1 MSRLVVVSN
10 RTADPR
16 NAAAGGLAVAVRES
30 LQQTGGLW
38 FGWSGKFAEEGDG
51 GTPRTSEPQVQTVGN
66 VTLATLDLS
75 REDHETY
82 YLGYAN
88 AVLWPVFHYRLDLA
102 TFDTRF
108 AAGYR
113 RVNQLFARKLMALLK
128 PDDVIWVHDYH
139 LIPLASM
146 LRERGVK
153 NRIGFFLHTPLP
165 AAGLLITL
173 PRHRDLFEPLASY
186 DLIGLHTHRDLR
198 ALEDYFLH
206 ELGAAMR
213 TGGRIRAAN
222 GRLFRAGVF
231 PISIDTAEVVELAHR
246 TEDTGDVERLRHSL
260 DGREMIIGVD
270 RLDYSKG
277 LPERFEA
284 FARLLRDHEEMRRR
298 VSFLQIAPPS
308 RSEVPEYRQIRR
320 DLERS
325 AGHINGQYAEPDW
338 VPIRYVNKSFPQKML
353 AGYYRVARV
362 GLITPLRDGMNLVAK
377 EYIACQDPK
386 DPGVL
391 VLSRF
396 AGAAQ
401 ELGSALLVNPYDVDD
416 VAENLKRALDMPLK
430 ERRARW
436 DAAMEVLEE
445 FDITRWRN
453 AFLEALMH
461 PAKNSSDL
469 LATAPVETIS

>member
-1 MSRLVVVSN
+1 MSRLVVISN
-10 RTADPR
+10 RVALPKQTQT
-16 NAAAGGLAVAVRES
+16 GGLASAMNAA
-30 LQQTGGLW
+30 LQERGGLW
-38 FGWSGKFAEEGDG
+38 FGWSGHIGKESGMELH
-51 GTPRTSEPQVQTVGN
+51 E
-66 VTLATLDLS
+66 VTERNISYATIDLS
-75 REDHETY
+75 RKDHDEY
-82 YLGYAN
+82 YAGFAN
-88 AVLWPVFHYRLDLA
+88 RALWPLFHYRGDLV
-102 TFDTRF
+102 D
-108 AAGYR
+108 YR
-113 RVNQLFARKLMALLK
+113 RDHMEGYFRVNAVFADNVARLIQ
-128 PDDVIWVHDYH
+128 PNDTIWVQDYH
-139 LIPLASM
+139 LIPLAQM
-146 LRERGVK
+146 LRERGVR

-165 AAGLLITL
+165 AAGLMITL
-173 PRHRDLFEPLASY
+173 PRHRELFESLASY
-186 DLIGLHTHRDLR
+186 DLVGLHTHRDLR

-246 TEDTGDVERLRHSL
+246 TEDTGDVARLRHSL
-260 DGREMIIGVD
+260 DGRELIIGVD

-277 LPERFEA
+277 LPQRFDA
-284 FARLLRDHEEMRRR
+284 FARLLRDNEDMRRR

-308 RSEVPEYRQIRR
+308 RSQVPEYRQIRR

-338 VPIRYVNKSFPQKML
+338 VPIRYVNKSYPQKML
-353 AGYYRVARV
+353 AGYFRVARV
-362 GLITPLRDGMNLVAK
+362 GLVTPLRDGMNLVAK

-401 ELGSALLVNPYDVDD
+401 ELGAALLVNPNDLDD
-416 VAENLKRALDMPLK
+416 VAEALKRALDMSLK
-430 ERRARW
+430 ERRQRW
-436 DAAMEVLEE
+436 DASMEVLENN
-445 FDITRWRN
+445 DITRWRN

-461 PAKNSSDL
+461 PARNASDL
-469 LATAPVETIS
+469 ATTAPVETIS

>member
-1 MSRLVVVSN
+1 MSRLVVISN
-10 RTADPR
+10 RVALPKQTQT
-16 NAAAGGLAVAVRES
+16 GGLASAMNAA
-30 LQQTGGLW
+30 LQERGGLW
-38 FGWSGKFAEEGDG
+38 FGWSGNIGKES
-51 GTPRTSEPQVQTVGN
+51 GTELHE
-66 VTLATLDLS
+66 VTERNINYATIDLS
-75 REDHETY
+75 RKDHDDY
-82 YLGYAN
+82 YAGFAN
-88 AVLWPVFHYRLDLA
+88 RALWPLFHYRGDLV
-102 TFDTRF
+102 D
-108 AAGYR
+108 YR
-113 RVNQLFARKLMALLK
+113 RDHMEGYFRVNAVFADNVARLIQ
-128 PDDVIWVHDYH
+128 PNDTIWVQDYH
-139 LIPLASM
+139 LIPLAQM
-146 LRERGVK
+146 LRERGVR

-165 AAGLLITL
+165 AAGLMITL
-173 PRHRDLFEPLASY
+173 PRHRDLFESLASY
-186 DLIGLHTHRDLR
+186 DLVGLHTHRDLR

-246 TEDTGDVERLRHSL
+246 TEDTGDVARLRHSL
-260 DGREMIIGVD
+260 DGRELIIGVD

-277 LPERFEA
+277 LPQRFDA
-284 FARLLRDHEEMRRR
+284 FARLLRDNEEMRRR

-308 RSEVPEYRQIRR
+308 RSEGPEYRQIRR

-338 VPIRYVNKSFPQKML
+338 VPIRYVNKSYPQKML
-353 AGYYRVARV
+353 AGYFRVARV
-362 GLITPLRDGMNLVAK
+362 GLVTPLRDGMNLVAK

-401 ELGSALLVNPYDVDD
+401 ELGAALLVNPNDLDD
-416 VAENLKRALDMPLK
+416 VAEALKRALDMSLK
-430 ERRARW
+430 ERRQRW
-436 DAAMEVLEE
+436 DASMEVLENN
-445 FDITRWRN
+445 DITRWRN

-461 PAKNSSDL
+461 PARNASDL
-469 LATAPVETIS
+469 ATTAPVETIS